1 MVEGLCRY
9 SEHVRKKV
17 RAGVGREIASRAN
30 NVDSRTSIGDAFT
43 ADLCWCASIR
53 F

>member
-1 MVEGLCRY
+1 MVERLCRY
-9 SEHVRKKV
+9 SERAQKV
-17 RAGVGREIASRAN
+17 RPGVELEIASRAN

-43 ADLCWCASIR
+43 ADLCWVASIR